1 MRRRGFLQSSSALMS
16 GAILGGGLGSG
27 LGMGLRPLP
36 AAAQDK
42 APVRGGTLIWG
53 HSETSHDLDIHK
65 TGTASSLRVL
75 QNVHDSIVSVD
86 ENFAVIPSLAESFEQ
101 SEDGLTYTFRLRPD
115 VRFHD
120 DSTVTSADVKYSFE
134 RCKNPETG
142 AVNFEVF
149 NDVEAIEIPDD
160 LTVVV
165 KMSQIS
171 APFLSRLAELGAGV
185 VLPEGSGDVQGTT
198 PIGCG
203 PFKFVRREFGNE
215 VELVR
220 FDDYWQGA
228 PYLDGVLSREVTE
241 PNVRLTGLRTGEMH
255 LINDIPLDRVD
266 AMREDPDLQVLTWF
280 PLSWAFL
287 NFNHAVEPFDDPRV
301 RQALDLMVD
310 KEVLVQGALW
320 GQGVVTASPSFPAS
334 PSYNADLQVRPQD
347 FEAAKALLS
356 EAGFGPGELQFVFKV
371 TTNYPWHVE
380 ATQIMQEWFRQ
391 GGVEVTTQQLTW
403 SDWLSQCWVD
413 RDYQVTMMNFF
424 TLWEPDFLYYSLWHS
439 TGAFNY
445 RNIKDPMIDEMTEA
459 ARRII
464 DPLERAQLYMDIQ
477 KRVQDET
484 HDVVL
489 WFRNGTV
496 AAQPSVGG
504 LDRLVH
510 PNGSNLQFRH
520 VWLES

>member
-1 MRRRGFLQSSSALMS
+1 M
-16 GAILGGGLGSG
+16 
-27 LGMGLRPLP
+27 
-36 AAAQDK
+36 
-42 APVRGGTLIWG
+42 
-53 HSETSHDLDIHK
+53 
-65 TGTASSLRVL
+65 
-75 QNVHDSIVSVD
+75 
-86 ENFAVIPSLAESFEQ
+86 
-101 SEDGLTYTFRLRPD
+101 
-115 VRFHD
+115 
-120 DSTVTSADVKYSFE
+120 TSADVKYSFE
-134 RCKNPETG
+134 RVKDPDTG

-149 NDVEAIEIPDD
+149 NDVESIETPDD

-165 KMSQIS
+165 KMSQIN
-171 APFLSRLAELGAGV
+171 APFLSRLAENGAGV
-185 VLPEGSGDVQGTT
+185 VIPEGSGEVQGTT

-228 PYLDGVLSREVTE
+228 PYLDGVFSREVTE

-255 LINDIPLDRVD
+255 LINDIPLDRVEQLK
-266 AMREDPDLQVLTWF
+266 EDPDLQVLTWF

-287 NFNHAVEPFDDPRV
+287 NFNHDVEPFNDARV
-301 RQALDLMVD
+301 RKALDLMVD

-334 PSYNADLQVRPQD
+334 PTYNTDLKPRTQN
-347 FEAAKALLS
+347 FEEAKALLS
-356 EAGFGPGELQFVFKV
+356 EAGFGPGELEFVFKV

-391 GGVEVTTQQLTW
+391 GGVNATTQQLTW

-413 RDYQVTMMNFF
+413 RDYAVTMMNFF

-445 RNIKDPMIDEMTEA
+445 RNIKDPELDELTEA
-459 ARRII
+459 ARRIV
-464 DPLERAQLYMDIQ
+464 DPQERVQLYKDIQ
-477 KRVQDET
+477 QRVFDEA

-496 AAQPSVGG
+496 AAQPNVGG

-510 PNGSNLQFRH
+510 PNGSNLEFRH
-520 VWLES
+520 LWLET